1 MKKPRRRAV
10 SDSPASSGPRK
21 RPSSQSLFL
30 LASVA
35 VSAIALGGLA
45 AYVFAPQ
52 LWAAPEWARSGR
64 LKDIPFDGERAYGYL
79 KQLCDLGP
87 RPSGSKAMTAQQELL
102 EKHFKKLARTVEL
115 QPFDADYPADGPDE
129 TKRGHKVPMVN
140 IIVRWNPEA
149 RERVMICG
157 HYDTLPF
164 PLMDKVD
171 AHGRFVGANDNASG
185 VALLMELGNEFAKQP
200 PKAGVDFVFLDGEE
214 FIFDRHAEAGP
225 EHESGS
231 PHGQYFW
238 GSEHF
243 AKDYAEHP
251 PAFHYRAAV
260 LLDMVGGAELKLSKD
275 FLSMS
280 WSESAPVVNEIWA
293 TAARLGV
300 REFADQ
306 TSLDAVTDDHVPL
319 HDLGKLPAC
328 DLIDVTYMDKQWHT
342 RDDTPEHCSALSLAK
357 VGWVLRE
364 WLRKQ

>member
-1 MKKPRRRAV
+1 MKKPRRAAP
-10 SDSPASSGPRK
+10 DSPPRPEPHKRLSG
-21 RPSSQSLFL
+21 QAIFL
-30 LASVA
+30 WASVA
-35 VSAIALGGLA
+35 VSGLA
-45 AYVFAPQ
+45 VAALASYHFAPK
-52 LWAAPEWARSGR
+52 LWAADGR

-87 RPSGSKAMTAQQELL
+87 RPSGTTAMTAQQDLL
-102 EKHFKKLARTVEL
+102 KKHFEKLGAKVEL
-115 QPFDADYPADGPDE
+115 QPFEADYPADGPDE

-171 AHGRFVGANDNASG
+171 THGRFVGANDNASG

-200 PKAGVDFVFLDGEE
+200 PKGGVDFVFLDGEE

-225 EHESGS
+225 EHQPDS

-243 AKDYAEHP
+243 AKDYADHP

-260 LLDMVGGAELKLSKD
+260 LLDMVGGTDLELSKD

-280 WSESAPVVNEIWA
+280 WSDGIPVVNEIWA

-300 REFADQ
+300 REFVDQ
-306 TSLDAVTDDHVPL
+306 TSLDAVTDDHLAL
-319 HDLGKLPAC
+319 HDVAKIPAC
-328 DLIDVTYMDKQWHT
+328 DLIDVGFMQKQWHT